1 MRKKLVEDT
10 IQTQQKKTTKFKEK
24 RDKVMKFEPVSP
36 MIFEN
41 SNAEALEI
49 IQKSTTKPLPDI
61 LGSGNQPWSKEEKIL
76 YLDLVR
82 KYGKDY
88 HKIGQ
93 IMTSRTI

>member
-10 IQTQQKKTTKFKEK
+10 IQTQQKTTKFKEK
-24 RDKVMKFEPVSP
+24 RDKVMKFDPVSP
-36 MIFEN
+36 VIFEN
-41 SNAEALEI
+41 NNAEALEI
-49 IQKSTTKPLPDI
+49 IQKSTTQPLPDI

-88 HKIGQ
+88 PKIGQ
-93 IMTSRTI
+93 IMTSRTM